1 MMTPWLNFLSQQG
14 AQFDAPDEATDN
26 TAAQLLSFGGNPAN
40 AAATETARTNFIAP
54 LSHLGL
60 IAATG
65 EEAAHFLH
73 NQLTNDV
80 EHLNVTEA
88 RIAGYCSPKGR
99 LLASMLIWKTA
110 DRILLQIPREIQA
123 PIQKRLQMFI
133 LRTKAKLADISYELV
148 TLGLAGPAAA
158 SALMPWFPELPLA
171 IYDKVETAA
180 GTLIRHSNA
189 FGIPRYQWITTPEQ
203 AMEAWPQLS
212 AVLQPTGPE
221 AWRLAEIDGGV
232 PHITVATQEQFVPQM
247 INFELIG
254 GVNFKKGC
262 YPGQEIVARSQY
274 LGKLKRRMMHASVTA
289 ENVAAGTEIFSAD
302 DPGQPCGMV
311 VNAARANPQTVDCLV
326 EIKLASAD
334 AEVHLGSAD
343 GPLLSFQP
351 LPYPLTDPAA

>member
-1 MMTPWLNFLSQQG
+1 MMTTWLNFLAAQG
-14 AQFDAPDEATDN
+14 AQFDAATGAD
-26 TAAQLLSFGGNPAN
+26 AAPPLLSFGSDTIA
-40 AAATETARTNFIAP
+40 ETARTNFVAP
-54 LSHLGL
+54 LTHLGL

-65 EEAAHFLH
+65 DEAAHFLH

-80 EHLNVTEA
+80 EHLAAEA
-88 RIAGYCSPKGR
+88 RPAGYCTPKGR
-99 LLASMLIWKTA
+99 LLASLLIWKTG
-110 DRILLQIPREIQA
+110 DRILLQIPRDIQA
-123 PIQKRLQMFI
+123 TTQKRLQMFI
-133 LRTKAKLADISYELV
+133 LRTKAKLADVSDEQIM
-148 TLGLAGPAAA
+148 LGLAGPAAA

-171 IYDKVETAA
+171 IYDKIETAA
-180 GTLIRHSNA
+180 GTLIRHPNA

-203 AMEAWPQLS
+203 AMEAWPQLT

-232 PHITVATQEQFVPQM
+232 PHITATTQEQFVPQM

-289 ENVAAGTEIFSAD
+289 EHVAPGTEIFAAS

-311 VNAARANPQTVDCLV
+311 VNAARATPQTVDCLV
-326 EIKLASAD
+326 EIKLAAAD
-334 AEVHLGSAD
+334 AEVRLGAAD